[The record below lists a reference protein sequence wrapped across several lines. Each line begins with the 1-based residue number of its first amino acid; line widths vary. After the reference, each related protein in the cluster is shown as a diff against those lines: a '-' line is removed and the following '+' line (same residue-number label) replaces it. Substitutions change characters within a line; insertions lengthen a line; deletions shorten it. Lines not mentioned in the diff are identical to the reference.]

1 MCRVGAAHK
10 LTGVSM
16 KASSPAKVEVK
27 TTSKKFML
35 NQSKKHNVITGN
47 NS

>member
-1 MCRVGAAHK
+1 M

-27 TTSKKFML
+27 TTSRTFML
-35 NQSKKHNVITGN
+35 NQSKKHIGIMGN